1 MTIRLR
7 KVSVKQLPETLDA
20 KQCSGFLREMETS
33 MSTHRPC
40 VVLDC
45 SRVRQ
50 MGSTATHLLLC
61 CLEEAMK
68 RNGDVRLAAVQPN
81 AKMMLE
87 LTGVDRLFEMF
98 DTNQDAI
105 NSFHPGASFM
115 GLQIPAPAGSLEAM
129 ENAA

>member
-7 KVSVKQLPETLDA
+7 TVSVKQLPETLDA
-20 KQCSGFLREMETS
+20 KQCCGFLNEVESS

-68 RNGDVRLAAVQPN
+68 RNGDVRLAAVSPD

-87 LTGVDRLFEMF
+87 HTGVDRLFEMF
-98 DTNQDAI
+98 ETNQDAV
-105 NSFHPGASFM
+105 NSFHRGTIFM
-115 GLQIPAPAGSLEAM
+115 GSQVRTPAGSLGSTA
-129 ENAA
+129 NAA